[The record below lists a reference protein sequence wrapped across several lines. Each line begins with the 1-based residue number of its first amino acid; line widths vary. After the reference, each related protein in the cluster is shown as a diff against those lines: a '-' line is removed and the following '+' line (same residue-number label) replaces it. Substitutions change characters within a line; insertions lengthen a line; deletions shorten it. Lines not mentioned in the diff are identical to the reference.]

1 MPAEPTQDG
10 VNESGLKGMCWE
22 IAQYPGL
29 VQRLHDGADVPVL
42 ELNRLMGPQGKLNL

>member
-10 VNESGLKGMCWE
+10 VNEPGLKGMCRE

-29 VQRLHDGADVPVL
+29 VQRLHDGADIPVFKL
-42 ELNRLMGPQGKLNL
+42 DRLM